1 MIAPPEDDE
10 MTTEIYICKDGQE
23 LKQGKLVYSDDI
35 DNRESAEDDAKRRC
49 KGDPTIKKVAY
60 YKVASDGD
68 FRVFFSYT
76 NPNCKPAPKL
86 TAGEA
91 PKAKKPPVARKK
103 PPPPTLL
110 QRLKKAIGL

>member
-1 MIAPPEDDE
+1 

-23 LKQGKLVYSDDI
+23 LKQGKLVYSDDVV
-35 DNRESAEDDAKRRC
+35 DREGAEEDAMRRC

-60 YKVASDGD
+60 YKVTASGD

-86 TAGEA
+86 QTGA
-91 PKAKKPPVARKK
+91 PPKKKPHVAKKK
-103 PPPPTLL
+103 PPPSLL
-110 QRLKKAIGL
+110 ERLKRKIGL